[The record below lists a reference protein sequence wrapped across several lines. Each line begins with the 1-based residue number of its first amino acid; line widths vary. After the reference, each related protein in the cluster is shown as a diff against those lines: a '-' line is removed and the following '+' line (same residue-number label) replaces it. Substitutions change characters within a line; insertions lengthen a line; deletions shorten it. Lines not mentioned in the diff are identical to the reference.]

1 MFDFKLSTF
10 STVSTSYFLLKRY
23 KFFAI
28 YRNQILSYHAIGNH
42 SWRRKLGTMGFSL
55 TNYFSQNITQVPNIF
70 IDTYMPQANGSFV
83 KVYLFLLRQAG
94 TAASTLSVEDL
105 ADMLSN
111 TEADI
116 IRALR
121 YWEKQGILSI
131 TEAGGQIIEISLLPL
146 TDEKTAATVPA
157 TETAATITP
166 AAPAA
171 EETARI
177 AAVIPATET
186 AAAIT
191 PAAPAAETALPA
203 SHASEPEI
211 PKRHAYSPLQ
221 AEALKKDREIES
233 CLSMVEALL
242 GTTLGDAHMQLVLY
256 LMSDLGFSLSLVVT
270 LYETALSRGK
280 RNPRYME
287 AIALDWA
294 KKGIRT
300 TEEAENEVSAFNGTY
315 RIISNALGIKRALAP
330 AEKAVIDKWEMYH
343 FPDAVLEEACSRTV
357 LQSGDTNLN
366 YTAKILADWHKKGVT
381 SLKDIEDC
389 DKSFFRQK
397 NAMPAKNNVIRRSKN
412 KFQQFPQREYSQE
425 EYADLEKQL
434 LHQ

>member
-1 MFDFKLSTF
+1 
-10 STVSTSYFLLKRY
+10 
-23 KFFAI
+23 
-28 YRNQILSYHAIGNH
+28 
-42 SWRRKLGTMGFSL
+42 MGFSL
-55 TNYFSQNITQVPNIF
+55 TNYFSQNITQVPDIF

-83 KVYLFLLRQAG
+83 KVYLYLLRQLHE
-94 TAASTLSVEDL
+94 ASPVLTVESM

-121 YWEKQGILSI
+121 YWEKQGVLSI
-131 TEAGGQIIEISLLPL
+131 TEDAGQIIEISLLPL
-146 TDEKTAATVPA
+146 TGENMPSGENMLSRSEPA
-157 TETAATITP
+157 DA
-166 AAPAA
+166 
-171 EETARI
+171 
-177 AAVIPATET
+177 IPAK
-186 AAAIT
+186 
-191 PAAPAAETALPA
+191 PAQPHLIQPAPIQPD
-203 SHASEPEI
+203 I
-211 PKRHAYSPLQ
+211 PKRHTYSPLQ
-221 AEALKKDREIES
+221 AEALKKDAEIES

-242 GTTLGDAHMQLVLY
+242 GTTLSDAHMQLVLY
-256 LMSDLGFSLSLVVT
+256 LMSDLGFSLDLVIT

-280 RNPRYME
+280 RNPRYLE
-287 AIALDWA
+287 AIAIDWA
-294 KKGIRT
+294 GKGVHT
-300 TEEAENEVSAFNGTY
+300 VEDAEDEVSSFNGTY
-315 RIISNALGIKRALAP
+315 RVITKALGIKRALAP
-330 AEKAVIDKWEMYH
+330 AEKAVIDKWEVYH

-397 NAMPAKNNVIRRSKN
+397 NASPGKSGAAARRNKN
-412 KFQQFPQREYSQE
+412 KFQHFPQREYSRE

>member
-1 MFDFKLSTF
+1 
-10 STVSTSYFLLKRY
+10 
-23 KFFAI
+23 
-28 YRNQILSYHAIGNH
+28 
-42 SWRRKLGTMGFSL
+42 MGFSL

-83 KVYLFLLRQAG
+83 KVYLYLLRQMNE
-94 TAASTLSVEDL
+94 ASPVLTIENM

-121 YWEKQGILSI
+121 YWEKQGVLSI
-131 TEAGGQIIEISLLPL
+131 TEAAGQIIEISLLPL
-146 TDEKTAATVPA
+146 SDDNSQPGQNACDPVSAAA
-157 TETAATITP
+157 SETSAAISK
-166 AAPAA
+166 AAPDDPVSA
-171 EETARI
+171 E
-177 AAVIPATET
+177 PAQPHL
-186 AAAIT
+186 IQ
-191 PAAPAAETALPA
+191 PDIQPD
-203 SHASEPEI
+203 I
-211 PKRHAYSPLQ
+211 PKRHIYSPLQ
-221 AEALKKDREIES
+221 AEALKKDSEIES

-256 LMSDLGFSLSLVVT
+256 LMSDLGFSLSLVIT

-280 RNPRYME
+280 RNPRYLE

-300 TEEAENEVSAFNGTY
+300 VEDAEDEVSSFNGTY
-315 RIISNALGIKRALAP
+315 RIITKALGIKRALAP
-330 AEKAVIDKWEMYH
+330 AEKAVIDKWEVYH

-397 NAMPAKNNVIRRSKN
+397 NAVPGKSAAARRSKN
-412 KFQQFPQREYSQE
+412 KFQHFPQREYSKE

>member
-1 MFDFKLSTF
+1 
-10 STVSTSYFLLKRY
+10 
-23 KFFAI
+23 
-28 YRNQILSYHAIGNH
+28 
-42 SWRRKLGTMGFSL
+42 MGFSL
-55 TNYFSQNITQVPNIF
+55 VNHFSQNITQVPNVF

-83 KVYLFLLRQAG
+83 KVYLYLLRQAG
-94 TAASTLSVEDL
+94 APAPVLTVENM

-131 TEAGGQIIEISLLPL
+131 TEAGGQIMEISLLPL
-146 TDEKTAATVPA
+146 PDQSAERVPA
-157 TETAATITP
+157 ACSETAATEHTGRIRTVITGR
-166 AAPAA
+166 
-171 EETARI
+171 TAVPDDGGTDGAGTE
-177 AAVIPATET
+177 AAVT
-186 AAAIT
+186 
-191 PAAPAAETALPA
+191 
-203 SHASEPEI
+203 HV
-211 PKRHAYSPLQ
+211 PKRHSYSPLQ
-221 AEALKKDREIES
+221 AEALKKDSEIES

-256 LMSDLGFSLSLVVT
+256 LMSDLGFSLDLVIT

-280 RNPRYME
+280 RNPRYLE

-300 TEEAENEVSAFNGTY
+300 AAEAEDEVSSFNGTY
-315 RIISNALGIKRALAP
+315 RVISKALGIKRALAP
-330 AEKAVIDKWEMYH
+330 AEKAVIDKWGVYH
-343 FPDAVLEEACSRTV
+343 FPDSVLEEACSRTV

-366 YTAKILADWHKKGVT
+366 YTARILSDWHKKGVT
-381 SLKDIEDC
+381 CLKDIEDC

-397 NAMPAKNNVIRRSKN
+397 NAGSGKPAPARRNKN
-412 KFQQFPQREYSQE
+412 KFQHFPQREYSQE
-425 EYADLEKQL
+425 EYADLERQL